1 MRVLISLLF
10 SNKCDSVTPSSNHL
24 QMKSLAQNK
33 EYKELID
40 KIGLS
45 FTQARQDAVKAINAE
60 LTLSNWNTGKYIVE
74 YEQEGNIKAEYG
86 KALLDQ
92 LSKDLTIEYGRGFS
106 RSGLVYM
113 RLFYLQYPKGV
124 TTSHFLSWSHYYELL
139 KLKDDTERAF
149 YENQTVIENW
159 SIRELRR
166 QKKTGLFHR
175 IALSKDK
182 NEILKLAKSGH
193 NPSDEKELLKQPYV
207 FEFLGIPEGNLYSEN
222 ELETK
227 LIDHLQSFLLELG
240 KGFAFV
246 GRQYRIT
253 LANKHNFVD
262 LVFYHYILKCFVII
276 DLKVNEVE
284 HKDVGQM
291 ITYLNYFNKEIAGE
305 TDNETI
311 GIILASEKDD
321 IFVEYATASVSNK
334 LAVGEYQLYLPNKK
348 ELENKVK
355 DILDKE

>member
-1 MRVLISLLF
+1 MQSL
-10 SNKCDSVTPSSNHL
+10 SE
-24 QMKSLAQNK
+24 NK
-33 EYKELID
+33 EYKELLN
-40 KIGLS
+40 KIGLT
-45 FTQARQDAVKAINAE
+45 FIKARKNAIKAINTE
-60 LTLSNWNTGKYIVE
+60 LTLSNWNTGKYIIK
-74 YEQEGNIKAEYG
+74 YEQKGKIKAEYG
-86 KALLDQ
+86 KELLNQ
-92 LSKDLTIEYGRGFS
+92 LSKDLTKQYGKGFS

-113 RLFYLQYPKGV
+113 RLFYIQYPKGV
-124 TTSHFLSWSHYYELL
+124 TTSHLLSWSHYYELL
-139 KLKDDTERAF
+139 KIKEPTEREF
-149 YENQTVIENW
+149 YETQTIIENW

-166 QKKTGLFHR
+166 QKKTGLFQR

-182 NEILKLAKSGH
+182 KEII
-193 NPSDEKELLKQPYV
+193 KQPYV

-222 ELETK
+222 DLETK
-227 LIDHLQSFLLELG
+227 LIDNLQSFLLELG

-291 ITYLNYFNKEIAGE
+291 ITYLNYFNKEIIGE

-321 IFVEYATASVSNK
+321 IFVEYATASVTNK

-355 DILDKE
+355 DILNKE

>member
-1 MRVLISLLF
+1 M
-10 SNKCDSVTPSSNHL
+10 
-24 QMKSLAQNK
+24 
-33 EYKELID
+33 
-40 KIGLS
+40 
-45 FTQARQDAVKAINAE
+45 
-60 LTLSNWNTGKYIVE
+60 
-74 YEQEGNIKAEYG
+74 
-86 KALLDQ
+86 
-92 LSKDLTIEYGRGFS
+92 
-106 RSGLVYM
+106 
-113 RLFYLQYPKGV
+113 YPKSETV
-124 TTSHFLSWSHYYELL
+124 SHKLTWSHYFELL
-139 KLKDDTERAF
+139 KIKDSTEREF
-149 YENQTVIENW
+149 YENQTIIENW
-159 SIRELRR
+159 SVRELKR
-166 QKKTGLFHR
+166 QKKTGLFQR

-182 NEILKLAKSGH
+182 DEILALAKAGH
-193 NPSDEKELLKQPYV
+193 NPTNEQELLKQPYI

-227 LIDHLQSFLLELG
+227 LIDNLQSFLLELG

-291 ITYLNYFNKEIAGE
+291 ITYLNYFNKEVAGD

-348 ELENKVK
+348 DLENRVK
-355 DILDKE
+355 DILDNE

>member
-1 MRVLISLLF
+1 MPSLLE
-10 SNKCDSVTPSSNHL
+10 
-24 QMKSLAQNK
+24 NK
-33 EYKELID
+33 EYKELLS
-40 KIGLS
+40 KIGLA
-45 FTQARQDAVKAINAE
+45 FLQARENAVKAINAE
-60 LTLSNWNTGKYIVE
+60 LTLSNWNTGKYIIE
-74 YEQEGNIKAEYG
+74 YEQKGKVKAEYG
-86 KALLDQ
+86 KELLNQ
-92 LSKDLTIEYGRGFS
+92 LSKDLTKQYGKGFS

-113 RLFYLQYPKGV
+113 RLFYIQYPKGV
-124 TTSHFLSWSHYYELL
+124 TAQHLLSWSHYYELL
-139 KLKDDTERAF
+139 KIKESTERTF
-149 YENQTVIENW
+149 YENQSIIEKW

-166 QKKTGLFHR
+166 QKKTGLFQR
-175 IALSKDK
+175 LVLSKNKD
-182 NEILKLAKSGH
+182 EILELARKGY
-193 NPSDEKELLKQPYV
+193 NPLNEKEIIKQPYV

-222 ELETK
+222 DLETK
-227 LIDHLQSFLLELG
+227 LIDNLQSFLLELG

-291 ITYLNYFNKEIAGE
+291 ITYLNYFNKEVIGE

-321 IFVEYATASVSNK
+321 VFVEYATASVNNK

-355 DILDKE
+355 DILYED